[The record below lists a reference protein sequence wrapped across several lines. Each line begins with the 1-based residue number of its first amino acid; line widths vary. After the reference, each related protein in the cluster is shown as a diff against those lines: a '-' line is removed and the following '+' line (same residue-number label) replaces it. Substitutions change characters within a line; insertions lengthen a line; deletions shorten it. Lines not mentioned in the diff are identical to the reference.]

1 MERGRCRRPGRGAT
15 DKHER
20 FVRVI
25 DQGVSNAEACRVVGI
40 NRRTGTRWRYGRT
53 VRNTGGQPVHYPPV
67 RTPSPPRARH
77 PRYLS
82 MQERRVIADL
92 HREKKTLREIA
103 AVTRRSPSTVSREL
117 GRNTGPDGAL
127 PARHGRPAGGRVR
140 RPTSPTS
147 ADCRRGAAHGRGGA
161 AGKAVEP

>member
-15 DKHER
+15 DKHEQFIR
-20 FVRVI
+20 LI
-25 DQGVSNAEACRVVGI
+25 EQGVSNAEACRVVGI

-77 PRYLS
+77 PRCLS
-82 MQERRVIADL
+82 PPERTVIADP

-103 AVTRRSPSTVSREL
+103 AVNRRSPSTVSREL
-117 GRNTGPDGAL
+117 GRNTGPDGRYL
-127 PARHGRPAGGRVR
+127 PGMADRLAARRVARPCPR
-140 RPTSPTS
+140 R

-161 AGKAVEP
+161 GKAVEP